1 MTGRYF
7 SKPRSN
13 AGARWGRGRYPPRRK
28 VCSFC
33 VDKIEIAYKDSAK
46 LSRYISDRGKIEP
59 RRRTGTCAK
68 HQRSLA
74 VAIKR
79 ARHLALLPFVPEHIY
94 RMGRVASLSP
104 LPVETAPAEIKLAS
118 VEAVPVEVE
127 PAPIETTPAD
137 IKPASVEAAPA
148 DIKPAPVEAAPAEI
162 KPASVEAA
170 PVEIKPAP
178 VEPTTPSLAAEET
191 K

>member
-1 MTGRYF
+1 MAERFFG
-7 SKPRSN
+7 KPRGN
-13 AGARWGRGRYPPRRK
+13 TGARLSRGRYPPRRK

-33 VDKIEIAYKDSAK
+33 VDKVEIDYKNSAK

-68 HQRSLA
+68 HQRALA

-79 ARHLALLPFVPEHIY
+79 ARHLALLPFAPEHIY

-104 LPVETAPAEIKLAS
+104 S
-118 VEAVPVEVE
+118 
-127 PAPIETTPAD
+127 
-137 IKPASVEAAPA
+137 
-148 DIKPAPVEAAPAEI
+148 
-162 KPASVEAA
+162 

-178 VEPTTPSLAAEET
+178 VEVAPAPIEPTTPSLVAEET
-191 K
+191 E